1 MNPQDAS
8 KTAFT
13 VENGNYEFTRM
24 PFGLKNA
31 PATFQRVMDNVLD
44 DIIIFSPSLQ
54 KHISDIRL
62 VFTKLLNANLKIQ
75 PAKYNFLRKEID
87 FLGHIVTQEGVRPN
101 PSKIQAIKDFP
112 CPKTIR
118 EIKSFLGLLGYYRK
132 FIKDFA

>member
-8 KTAFT
+8 KTA
-13 VENGNYEFTRM
+13 FTRM

-75 PAKYNFLRKEID
+75 PAKCNFLRKEID

>member
-75 PAKYNFLRKEID
+75 PAKCNFLRKEID